1 MENTSLSIESEYI
14 KNLQQQIYFLELEAN
29 FLREQTKKAI
39 NLQPLLASEMEHML
53 QKLQTLQCQADSL
66 HLELKRKKSGL
77 NMLKMERNQL
87 NNQINMADGLLERQ
101 AFHETDEDTITDV
114 DLTNMISEEEREELK
129 VEVVKLED
137 EIATLRQ
144 VLAAK
149 EKHLVEI
156 KQKLGINLMNELKQN
171 FSKSWHDVQT
181 TTAYKKTQ
189 ETLTQA
195 GQKATAAIS
204 NVGTVISKK
213 FGDMRSHS
221 LGYSIRHS
229 MSMPAMRNSPT
240 FKSFE
245 EKVETTVTSIKTK
258 VGGTTHPGGSFEE
271 VLSSTAHA
279 SARSPIAG
287 TRLSETEEELHC

>member
-1 MENTSLSIESEYI
+1 
-14 KNLQQQIYFLELEAN
+14 
-29 FLREQTKKAI
+29 
-39 NLQPLLASEMEHML
+39 
-53 QKLQTLQCQADSL
+53 
-66 HLELKRKKSGL
+66 
-77 NMLKMERNQL
+77 
-87 NNQINMADGLLERQ
+87 
-101 AFHETDEDTITDV
+101 
-114 DLTNMISEEEREELK
+114 MISEEEREELK
-129 VEVVKLED
+129 AELDKLED

-189 ETLTQA
+189 ETLSQA

-213 FGDMRSHS
+213 FGDMRSYS

-229 MSMPAMRNSPT
+229 ISMPAMRNSPT

-245 EKVETTVTSIKTK
+245 EKVETTVTSLKTK
-258 VGGTTHPGGSFEE
+258 VGGTIHSGGCFED
-271 VLSSTAHA
+271 VLSSAAHA
-279 SARSPIAG
+279 SAESSVVSA
-287 TRLSETEEELHC
+287 RLPETEEELQC

>member
-1 MENTSLSIESEYI
+1 ME
-14 KNLQQQIYFLELEAN
+14 A
-29 FLREQTKKAI
+29 
-39 NLQPLLASEMEHML
+39 
-53 QKLQTLQCQADSL
+53 QA
-66 HLELKRKKSGL
+66 
-77 NMLKMERNQL
+77 Q
-87 NNQINMADGLLERQ
+87 ALLERQ
-101 AFHETDEDTITDV
+101 ALSEADEEVVTDV
-114 DLTNMISEEEREELK
+114 YLTNMISEEEREELK
-129 VEVVKLED
+129 AELDKLKD

-189 ETLTQA
+189 ETLSQA

-213 FGDMRSHS
+213 FGDMR
-221 LGYSIRHS
+221 
-229 MSMPAMRNSPT
+229 NSPT

-245 EKVETTVTSIKTK
+245 EKVETTVTSLKHLIIFPIFQ
-258 VGGTTHPGGSFEE
+258 VH
-271 VLSSTAHA
+271 
-279 SARSPIAG
+279 SAFSQI
-287 TRLSETEEELHC
+287 

>member
-1 MENTSLSIESEYI
+1 MRTECHFLFLCFISYI
-14 KNLQQQIYFLELEAN
+14 Q
-29 FLREQTKKAI
+29 
-39 NLQPLLASEMEHML
+39 
-53 QKLQTLQCQADSL
+53 
-66 HLELKRKKSGL
+66 
-77 NMLKMERNQL
+77 
-87 NNQINMADGLLERQ
+87 
-101 AFHETDEDTITDV
+101 
-114 DLTNMISEEEREELK
+114 
-129 VEVVKLED
+129 LED

-213 FGDMRSHS
+213 FGDMSS
-221 LGYSIRHS
+221 SWLFFNLL
-229 MSMPAMRNSPT
+229 ALNSPT

-258 VGGTTHPGGSFEE
+258 VGGTPHPGGSFEE
-271 VLSSTAHA
+271 VLSSAANA

-287 TRLSETEEELHC
+287 SRLSETEEELHC

>member
-1 MENTSLSIESEYI
+1 MET
-14 KNLQQQIYFLELEAN
+14 
-29 FLREQTKKAI
+29 
-39 NLQPLLASEMEHML
+39 
-53 QKLQTLQCQADSL
+53 QA
-66 HLELKRKKSGL
+66 
-77 NMLKMERNQL
+77 Q
-87 NNQINMADGLLERQ
+87 GLLEKQ
-101 AFHETDEDTITDV
+101 TFHETDEDTITDV
-114 DLTNMISEEEREELK
+114 DLTNVISEEEREELK
-129 VEVVKLED
+129 VEVIKLED

-156 KQKLGINLMNELKQN
+156 KQKLGINMMNELKQN

-195 GQKATAAIS
+195 GQKATAAIN

-213 FGDMRSHS
+213 FGDMSR
-221 LGYSIRHS
+221 YSIRHS

-258 VGGTTHPGGSFEE
+258 VGGTPHPGGNFEE
-271 VLSSTAHA
+271 VLSSAANA
-279 SARSPIAG
+279 SARSPIVG
-287 TRLSETEEELHC
+287 SRLSETEEELHC

>member
-1 MENTSLSIESEYI
+1 
-14 KNLQQQIYFLELEAN
+14 
-29 FLREQTKKAI
+29 
-39 NLQPLLASEMEHML
+39 
-53 QKLQTLQCQADSL
+53 
-66 HLELKRKKSGL
+66 
-77 NMLKMERNQL
+77 
-87 NNQINMADGLLERQ
+87 
-101 AFHETDEDTITDV
+101 
-114 DLTNMISEEEREELK
+114 MISEEEREELK
-129 VEVVKLED
+129 AELDKLED

-189 ETLTQA
+189 ETLSQA

-213 FGDMRSHS
+213 FGDMR
-221 LGYSIRHS
+221 
-229 MSMPAMRNSPT
+229 NSPT

-245 EKVETTVTSIKTK
+245 EKVETTVTSLKTK
-258 VGGTTHPGGSFEE
+258 VGGTIHSGGCFED
-271 VLSSTAHA
+271 VLSSAAHA
-279 SARSPIAG
+279 SAESSVVSA
-287 TRLSETEEELHC
+287 RLPETEEELQC

>member
-1 MENTSLSIESEYI
+1 ME
-14 KNLQQQIYFLELEAN
+14 A
-29 FLREQTKKAI
+29 
-39 NLQPLLASEMEHML
+39 
-53 QKLQTLQCQADSL
+53 QA
-66 HLELKRKKSGL
+66 
-77 NMLKMERNQL
+77 Q
-87 NNQINMADGLLERQ
+87 ALLERQ
-101 AFHETDEDTITDV
+101 ALREADEEVVTDV
-114 DLTNMISEEEREELK
+114 YLTNMISEEEREELK
-129 VEVVKLED
+129 AELDKLED

-189 ETLTQA
+189 ETLSQA

-213 FGDMRSHS
+213 FGDMS
-221 LGYSIRHS
+221 YSIRHS
-229 MSMPAMRNSPT
+229 ISMPAMRNSPT

-245 EKVETTVTSIKTK
+245 EKVETTVTSLKTK
-258 VGGTTHPGGSFEE
+258 VGGTIHSGGCFED
-271 VLSSTAHA
+271 VLSSAAHA
-279 SARSPIAG
+279 SAESSVVSA
-287 TRLSETEEELHC
+287 RLPETEEELQC

>member
-1 MENTSLSIESEYI
+1 MYRRGIFIHLQASCNSNCNPHHCMY
-14 KNLQQQIYFLELEAN
+14 KLQQCDVHGDAFEDHLEAKN
-29 FLREQTKKAI
+29 YGDLI
-39 NLQPLLASEMEHML
+39 
-53 QKLQTLQCQADSL
+53 
-66 HLELKRKKSGL
+66 
-77 NMLKMERNQL
+77 
-87 NNQINMADGLLERQ
+87 
-101 AFHETDEDTITDV
+101 TITKEHSAV
-114 DLTNMISEEEREELK
+114 Q
-129 VEVVKLED
+129 LED

-213 FGDMRSHS
+213 FGDMSS
-221 LGYSIRHS
+221 SWLFFNLL
-229 MSMPAMRNSPT
+229 ALNSPT

-258 VGGTTHPGGSFEE
+258 VGGTPHPGGSFEE
-271 VLSSTAHA
+271 VLSSAANA

-287 TRLSETEEELHC
+287 SRLSETEEELHC

>member
-1 MENTSLSIESEYI
+1 ME
-14 KNLQQQIYFLELEAN
+14 A
-29 FLREQTKKAI
+29 
-39 NLQPLLASEMEHML
+39 
-53 QKLQTLQCQADSL
+53 QA
-66 HLELKRKKSGL
+66 
-77 NMLKMERNQL
+77 Q
-87 NNQINMADGLLERQ
+87 ALLERQ
-101 AFHETDEDTITDV
+101 ALSEADEEVVTDV
-114 DLTNMISEEEREELK
+114 YLTNMISEEEREELK
-129 VEVVKLED
+129 AELDKLKD

-189 ETLTQA
+189 ETLSQA

-213 FGDMRSHS
+213 FGDMR
-221 LGYSIRHS
+221 
-229 MSMPAMRNSPT
+229 NSPT

-245 EKVETTVTSIKTK
+245 EKVETTVTSLKTK
-258 VGGTTHPGGSFEE
+258 VGGTIHSGGCFED
-271 VLSSTAHA
+271 VLSSAAHA
-279 SARSPIAG
+279 SAESSVVSA
-287 TRLSETEEELHC
+287 RLPETEEELQC

>member
-1 MENTSLSIESEYI
+1 MET
-14 KNLQQQIYFLELEAN
+14 
-29 FLREQTKKAI
+29 
-39 NLQPLLASEMEHML
+39 
-53 QKLQTLQCQADSL
+53 QA
-66 HLELKRKKSGL
+66 
-77 NMLKMERNQL
+77 Q
-87 NNQINMADGLLERQ
+87 GLLERQ
-101 AFHETDEDTITDV
+101 VFHETDEDTITDV
-114 DLTNMISEEEREELK
+114 DLTNVISEEEREELK

-137 EIATLRQ
+137 EIATLHQ

-213 FGDMRSHS
+213 FGDMS
-221 LGYSIRHS
+221 YSIRHS

-245 EKVETTVTSIKTK
+245 EKVESTVTSIKTK

-271 VLSSTAHA
+271 VLSSAAHA

>member
-1 MENTSLSIESEYI
+1 MET
-14 KNLQQQIYFLELEAN
+14 
-29 FLREQTKKAI
+29 
-39 NLQPLLASEMEHML
+39 
-53 QKLQTLQCQADSL
+53 QA
-66 HLELKRKKSGL
+66 
-77 NMLKMERNQL
+77 Q
-87 NNQINMADGLLERQ
+87 GLLEKQ
-101 AFHETDEDTITDV
+101 TFPETDEDTITEV
-114 DLTNMISEEEREELK
+114 DLTNVISEEEREELK
-129 VEVVKLED
+129 VEIIKLED

-156 KQKLGINLMNELKQN
+156 KQKLGINLMDELKQN

-213 FGDMRSHS
+213 FGDMR
-221 LGYSIRHS
+221 YSIRHS

-258 VGGTTHPGGSFEE
+258 VGGTPHPGGSFEE
-271 VLSSTAHA
+271 VLSSAANA
-279 SARSPIAG
+279 SAQSPIAG
-287 TRLSETEEELHC
+287 SRLSETEEELHC

>member
-1 MENTSLSIESEYI
+1 ME
-14 KNLQQQIYFLELEAN
+14 A
-29 FLREQTKKAI
+29 
-39 NLQPLLASEMEHML
+39 
-53 QKLQTLQCQADSL
+53 QA
-66 HLELKRKKSGL
+66 
-77 NMLKMERNQL
+77 Q
-87 NNQINMADGLLERQ
+87 GLLEKQ
-101 AFHETDEDTITDV
+101 TFQETGEDTITDV
-114 DLTNMISEEEREELK
+114 DLTNVISEEEREELK
-129 VEVVKLED
+129 VEVIKLED

-149 EKHLVEI
+149 EKDLVEI
-156 KQKLGINLMNELKQN
+156 RQKLGINLMNELKQN

-189 ETLTQA
+189 ETLTHA

-213 FGDMRSHS
+213 FGDMR
-221 LGYSIRHS
+221 YSIRHS

-258 VGGTTHPGGSFEE
+258 VGGTPHSGGNFEE
-271 VLSSTAHA
+271 VLSSAANA

-287 TRLSETEEELHC
+287 SRLSETEEELHC

>member
-1 MENTSLSIESEYI
+1 MET
-14 KNLQQQIYFLELEAN
+14 
-29 FLREQTKKAI
+29 
-39 NLQPLLASEMEHML
+39 
-53 QKLQTLQCQADSL
+53 QA
-66 HLELKRKKSGL
+66 
-77 NMLKMERNQL
+77 Q
-87 NNQINMADGLLERQ
+87 GLLERQ

-213 FGDMRSHS
+213 FGDMS
-221 LGYSIRHS
+221 YSIRHS

>member
-1 MENTSLSIESEYI
+1 MYRRGIFIHLQASCNSNCNPHHCMY
-14 KNLQQQIYFLELEAN
+14 KLQQCDVHGDAFEDHLEAKN
-29 FLREQTKKAI
+29 YGDLI
-39 NLQPLLASEMEHML
+39 
-53 QKLQTLQCQADSL
+53 
-66 HLELKRKKSGL
+66 
-77 NMLKMERNQL
+77 
-87 NNQINMADGLLERQ
+87 
-101 AFHETDEDTITDV
+101 TITKEHSAV
-114 DLTNMISEEEREELK
+114 Q
-129 VEVVKLED
+129 LED

-213 FGDMRSHS
+213 FGDMSR
-221 LGYSIRHS
+221 YSIRHS

-258 VGGTTHPGGSFEE
+258 VGGTPHPGGSFEE
-271 VLSSTAHA
+271 VLSSAANA

-287 TRLSETEEELHC
+287 SRLSETEEELHC